1 MRDLILRAS
10 LPEGPSKGRRTPIPM
25 QITIEDISP
34 VEKRVDFEVPWT
46 DVAPKLDKA
55 YNELRREVRLKGF
68 RPGKVPRAVV
78 EKLYHQQVENDVAKE
93 LVESTIGQAIA
104 DRQIQPVAP
113 LEVNK
118 YEIRVGSPFK
128 FTAKVEV
135 RSQVEPKDYSGIE
148 LKRRP
153 VRVEDQQVTAAL
165 ESYQKRL
172 TEYRP
177 VEGRTVAAPSD
188 MLMIEVHGRVGD
200 NKIKRNQVGVDLED
214 KTGGPLPG
222 LAERLHGIALDASD
236 VEIKYTLAEDLP
248 QKELA
253 GREVN
258 LKVSVKDARE
268 KKQRA
273 LDDEF
278 AKDTGEAETL
288 EGLKDKL
295 RQRLLDADRQRAENE
310 LRGQL
315 VKEIVA
321 RNSFPIAPALVDR
334 HAGAIVNRAL
344 QQLMMAGIDVKAG
357 MEAGAID
364 VAKMK
369 QEFHSEAEAEA
380 RGTILLQSIAER
392 EGIAVSDADIQKR
405 IAEIAAARQEN
416 AKKLRAEFEKE
427 GQLPGLRMQLV
438 EQKTL
443 DMLISQ
449 AKITDEDPERLIV
462 TPDEAKQEASKKR
475 TR

>member
-1 MRDLILRAS
+1 
-10 LPEGPSKGRRTPIPM
+10 M

-55 YNELRREVRLKGF
+55 YNDLRREVRLKGF
-68 RPGKVPRAVV
+68 RPGKVPRALV
-78 EKLYHQQVENDVAKE
+78 EKLYQQQVQHDVAKE
-93 LVESTIGQAIA
+93 LVESTIGQAIS
-104 DRQIQPVAP
+104 DHQIQPVAP
-113 LEVNK
+113 LEVDN
-118 YEIRVGSPFK
+118 YEIRVGAPFK

-135 RSQVEPKDYSGIE
+135 RSQVVPKDYASIP

-153 VRVEDQQVTAAL
+153 ARVEDAQVAAAL
-165 ESYQKRL
+165 ESYRKRL
-172 TEYRP
+172 TEYKP
-177 VEGRTVAAPSD
+177 IEGRTVAEATD
-188 MLMIEVHGRVGD
+188 MLMIEVHGRIGD
-200 NKIKRNQVGVDLED
+200 NKVKRNSVGVDLED
-214 KTGGPLPG
+214 PKGGPLPG
-222 LAERLHGIALDASD
+222 LAERLHGIALDASEFE
-236 VEIKYTLAEDLP
+236 VKYTLAADLP

-253 GREVN
+253 GREVS
-258 LKVSVKDARE
+258 LKVTVKDARE

-295 RQRLLDADRQRAENE
+295 RQRLLDADRQRVDNE

-315 VKEIVA
+315 VKELVA
-321 RNSFPIAPALVDR
+321 RNDFAIAPALIDR

-344 QQLMMAGIDVKAG
+344 QQLMLAGIDVKAG
-357 MEAGAID
+357 LEAGAID

-369 QEFHSEAEAEA
+369 LEFRTEAEAEA
-380 RGTILLQSIAER
+380 RGTILIQAIAER
-392 EGIAVSDADIQKR
+392 EGIAASDADLQKR
-405 IAEIAAARQEN
+405 IAEIAAGRQEN
-416 AKKLRAEFEKE
+416 AKKLRAEMESQ
-427 GQLPGLRMQLV
+427 GQVAGLRMQLI

-449 AKITDEDPERLIV
+449 AKITDEDPDRLIV
-462 TPDEAKQEASKKR
+462 TPQEADAEGKAETEKKKR
-475 TR
+475 NR